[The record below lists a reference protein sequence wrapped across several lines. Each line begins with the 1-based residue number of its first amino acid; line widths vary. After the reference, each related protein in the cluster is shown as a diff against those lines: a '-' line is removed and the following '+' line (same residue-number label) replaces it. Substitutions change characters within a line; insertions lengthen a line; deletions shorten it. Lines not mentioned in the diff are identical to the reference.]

1 MISVN
6 LNQINDVLT
15 DFDECVRNIFSTRHQ
30 KLRIIFFSG
39 EKRKKFF
46 QILFR
51 KRAYSKRNKLGLD
64 YEELR
69 IGIFSD
75 TIRCRS
81 KTRIERFTERNV
93 LVSKLFRLTVLTE
106 TKAGYVSRIRD
117 VVTRL
122 RSFYISPYYFSQR
135 IVFCGIIN
143 LLRYLD

>member
-39 EKRKKFF
+39 ERRKKFF

-75 TIRCRS
+75 TMSFENTNRTFHREKCSRF
-81 KTRIERFTERNV
+81 KTFPTYGSDRNQSGLRFTDTRCGYTFTI
-93 LVSKLFRLTVLTE
+93 LLYLAILFFTTN
-106 TKAGYVSRIRD
+106 RI
-117 VVTRL
+117 L
-122 RSFYISPYYFSQR
+122 WNY
-135 IVFCGIIN
+135 
-143 LLRYLD
+143 